1 MAKKPW
7 PAAQN
12 VIDLMEHVKAK
23 NHPLL
28 VDATVAVAFIDSKPF
43 AKNRF
48 NFGKASKFSSL
59 NQLWQAKD
67 QKYTY
72 QILLPA
78 DGWYQVLVGIQLE
91 AWLDLH
97 LTRFHPEMIPDM
109 EGVEDHND
117 APDGEDA
124 PKGGKFKKKPKPKKD
139 KFGRVIYTNDV
150 KLDEETGEPIWQVDN
165 LDLHVFAKNA
175 ARYGLWCEDLQN
187 FGEAVGAVD
196 EQKVEIPKLIGNT
209 GIIPNSDCSFKANDV
224 GVLEEGG
231 DAEYAYH
238 QKIKD

>member
-7 PAAQN
+7 PAAQE
-12 VIDLMEHVKAK
+12 VITLMEQVKAK

-28 VDATVAVAFIDSKPF
+28 VDAKVAVAFIDAKPF

-67 QKYTY
+67 QKYVY

-78 DGWYQVLVGIQLE
+78 DGWYQVLAGVQLE

-109 EGVEDHND
+109 DGFEQEDVPVD
-117 APDGEDA
+117 DEA
-124 PKGGKFKKKPKPKKD
+124 PKGKFKKKVKPKKD
-139 KFGRVIYTNDV
+139 KFGRIIYTNDV
-150 KLDEETGEPIWQVDN
+150 KLDEESGEPIWRVDP
-165 LDLHVFAKNA
+165 LDLHIFAKNA

-187 FGEAVGAVD
+187 FGEAVGVG
-196 EQKVEIPKLIGNT
+196 EIPEGKQPLELFNPK
-209 GIIPNSDCSFKANDV
+209 GIIPNSDCSFKVNDV
-224 GVLEEGG
+224 SSLKDGC
-231 DAEYAYH
+231 DAEYEYC
-238 QKIKD
+238 QKLVSD

>member
-7 PAAQN
+7 PASQE
-12 VIDLMEHVKAK
+12 VIALMEQVKAK

-28 VDATVAVAFIDSKPF
+28 IDAKVAVAFIDAKPF
-43 AKNRF
+43 TKNRF

-67 QKYTY
+67 QKYVY

-78 DGWYQVLVGIQLE
+78 DGWYQVLGGMQLE

-97 LTRFHPEMIPDM
+97 LSRFHPEMIPDM
-109 EGVEDHND
+109 DAGEVEQD
-117 APDGEDA
+117 APVDGDV
-124 PKGGKFKKKPKPKKD
+124 PKGKVNKKAKPKKD

-175 ARYGLWCEDLQN
+175 TRYGLWCEDLQN
-187 FGEAVGAVD
+187 FGDAVAQPD
-196 EQKVEIPKLIGNT
+196 EQQVGLFGAT
-209 GIIPNSDCSFKANDV
+209 GFIPNSECTFKPNPVNGTQD
-224 GVLEEGG
+224 LEDGG
-231 DAEYAYH
+231 DAEYSYY

>member
-7 PAAQN
+7 PAAQE
-12 VIDLMEHVKAK
+12 VINLMEHVKAK

-28 VDATVAVAFIDSKPF
+28 IDATVAVAFIDSKPF
-43 AKNRF
+43 TKNRF

-59 NQLWQAKD
+59 NQLWQPKD

-78 DGWYQVLVGIQLE
+78 DGWYQVLAGIQLE

-109 EGVEDHND
+109 EGAVDQND
-117 APDGEDA
+117 APVDEDA

-150 KLDEETGEPIWQVDN
+150 KLDEERGEPIWQVDG

-187 FGEAVGAVD
+187 FGEAVGAPE
-196 EQKVEIPKLIGNT
+196 EQQIKPPKLLGAS
-209 GIIPNSDCSFKANDV
+209 GIIPNSDYSFKVNDIAV
-224 GVLEEGG
+224 IENAEN
-231 DAEYAYH
+231 AEYVYH
-238 QKIKD
+238 QRIKD

>member
-7 PAAQN
+7 PAGQE
-12 VIDLMEHVKAK
+12 VITLLEHVKAK

-28 VDATVAVAFIDSKPF
+28 IDATVAVAFIDSKPF

-67 QKYTY
+67 QKYIY

-78 DGWYQVLVGIQLE
+78 DGWYQVLSGVQLE

-109 EGVEDHND
+109 EGADDQND
-117 APDGEDA
+117 APADEDA
-124 PKGGKFKKKPKPKKD
+124 PNKGGKAKKPKPKKD
-139 KFGRVIYTNDV
+139 KFGRVIYTSDV
-150 KLDEETGEPIWQVDN
+150 KLDEESGEPIWQVDN

-187 FGEAVGAVD
+187 FGEAVGAAD
-196 EQKVEIPKLIGNT
+196 EQEVEVPGLFGVA
-209 GIIPNSDCSFKANDV
+209 GIIPNSDCSFKANDIA
-224 GVLEEGG
+224 GLEDGG
-231 DAEYAYH
+231 DAEYSYH
-238 QKIKD
+238 QKMKD